1 MSCGGGDNCL
11 GSEGA
16 SALVLR
22 LKRCEEEVARLQ
34 EELGSLQ
41 GTLIPDLYDQVDN
54 LERKLR
60 FSERMRDS
68 EKTDY
73 SLRVSELRIRNCM
86 DRTEKLAVL
95 DRIEDAYEE
104 QRASLEEKADKL
116 AYKVAVT
123 CSSHEVRVAAL
134 RERVAR
140 WREIALEGDARRAR
154 DFDHCDV
161 DI

>member
-1 MSCGGGDNCL
+1 LILKMQQC
-11 GSEGA
+11 EA
-16 SALVLR
+16 EVLR
-22 LKRCEEEVARLQ
+22 LR
-34 EELGSLQ
+34 EELSNLQ

-60 FSERMRDS
+60 FSEKMRES
-68 EKTDY
+68 EKTDH

-86 DRTEKLAVL
+86 DRAEKLAVL
-95 DRIEDAYEE
+95 DRIEDAYEL

-116 AYKVAVT
+116 VYKNAVT

-154 DFDHCDV
+154 DFIECDAH
-161 DI
+161 I

>member
-1 MSCGGGDNCL
+1 
-11 GSEGA
+11 
-16 SALVLR
+16 
-22 LKRCEEEVARLQ
+22 
-34 EELGSLQ
+34 
-41 GTLIPDLYDQVDN
+41 
-54 LERKLR
+54 
-60 FSERMRDS
+60 MRDS

-161 DI
+161 DV